1 MLFCLNGSQD
11 GKSRRNNLK
20 KELALRFG
28 QDDHLFNPFNG
39 LVQNESNDSGVLE
52 IGYLRVLALEKN
64 RVRAWSSQKLRN
76 TTP

>member
-11 GKSRRNNLK
+11 GKSRRNSLK

-39 LVQNESNDSGVLE
+39 LVQNESHE
-52 IGYLRVLALEKN
+52 IGHFSRILMTRLGKN
-64 RVRAWSSQKLRN
+64 RVRAWSS
-76 TTP
+76 